1 MFILEKV
8 LEIYQ
13 KYYICIDCLGRMF
26 SLLGTDTTNY
36 ERGRSLLLVL
46 TMENHHHLLS
56 SKVEQDVCIENLK
69 LIAERACFGPAIEIL
84 KKEGL
89 ESVSNPSIQRCYLC
103 NDLFSQMEIFAQNA
117 INHVK
122 DIEFDTFLVG
132 STVDAQ
138 LINKE
143 DEFKAEFNLLEAES
157 IKSHFNREVGK
168 IISQKLKK
176 PAEFLSPDIT
186 IIFNLN
192 PTSHSIDLLIRAL
205 FVYGRYNKYMRN
217 IPQTHWNCGKCK
229 GKGCELCKY
238 TGKQYSTSVEELI
251 TPIFISESMAKDS
264 KFHGGGREDIDVRML
279 GDGRPF
285 ILELR
290 NPKIRTLNL
299 RRIEKK
305 VNKQNRK
312 KVKVSN
318 LKCSSKAEVKTLKKN
333 AEQTRKTYLAK
344 VTSKT
349 KINKDEFNNKMIQ
362 LRDIFINNIIK
373 QRTPHRVSHRR
384 ADKIR
389 EKKIYKVEGK
399 YRKSTLFE
407 FTIETQGG
415 VYIKELITGDDGRTK
430 PSFSEIFNSPLL
442 CEELDV
448 LKIYS

>member
-1 MFILEKV
+1 MFIPEKV
-8 LEIYQ
+8 LEIYR

-36 ERGRSLLLVL
+36 ERGKSLLLTL

-56 SKVEQDVCIENLK
+56 SKVKQDTYIDNLK
-69 LIAERACFGPAIEIL
+69 LIAEKAYFGPAIEIL

-89 ESVSNPSIQRCYLC
+89 ESISNPSTKGCYLC
-103 NDLFSQMEIFAQNA
+103 NDIFSQLEIFTQDA
-117 INHVK
+117 INHVE
-122 DIEFDTFLVG
+122 DIEFDNFLVG

-138 LINKE
+138 LINNE
-143 DEFKAEFNLLEAES
+143 DQFKAEFNLLEAES

-168 IISQKLKK
+168 CISQKLKK
-176 PAEFLSPDIT
+176 PTEFLSPDIT
-186 IIFNLN
+186 IIFNLD
-192 PTSHSIDLLIRAL
+192 PKTHSIDLLIRAL
-205 FVYGRYNKYMRN
+205 FVYGRYNKYLRN
-217 IPQTHWNCGKCK
+217 IPQTHWKCGNCK

-251 TPIFISESMAKDS
+251 TPIFISESLATDS

-305 VNKQNRK
+305 VNNQNRK
-312 KVKVSN
+312 KVKISN
-318 LKCSSKAEVKTLKKN
+318 LKFSSKTNVKTLKKE
-333 AEQTRKTYLAK
+333 AERTRKTYLAK
-344 VTSKT
+344 VISKQ
-349 KINKDEFNNKMIQ
+349 KINKDEFNKKLIQ
-362 LRDIFINNIIK
+362 LREIFINNIIE
-373 QRTPHRVSHRR
+373 QRTPLRVSHRR

-389 EKKIYKVEGK
+389 EKKIYDIKGK

-448 LKIYS
+448 LKIY

>member
-8 LEIYQ
+8 LEIYR
-13 KYYICIDCLGRMF
+13 KYYICIHCLGRMF

-36 ERGRSLLLVL
+36 ERGKSILLTL

-56 SKVEQDVCIENLK
+56 SKVKQDVYIDNLK
-69 LIAERACFGPAIEIL
+69 LIANRACFGPAVEIL
-84 KKEGL
+84 KKEGV
-89 ESVSNPSIQRCYLC
+89 ESVSNPSLKSCYLC
-103 NDLFSQMEIFAQNA
+103 NDIFSHLDIFARDAKNYLE
-117 INHVK
+117 
-122 DIEFDTFLVG
+122 DIEFDTFLIG

-138 LINKE
+138 MINKE

-168 IISQKLKK
+168 LISYKLKK
-176 PAEFLSPDIT
+176 PTEFLYPDIT
-186 IIFNLN
+186 VIYNLN
-192 PTSHSIDLLIRAL
+192 PNTHSIDLLIRAL
-205 FVYGRYNKYMRN
+205 YIYGRYNKYLRN
-217 IPQTHWNCGKCK
+217 IPQTHWKCGNCK
-229 GKGCELCKY
+229 GKGCELCEY

-251 TPIFISESMAKDS
+251 SPIFIAESLATDS

-290 NPKIRTLNL
+290 NPKTRTLNL

-312 KVKVSN
+312 KVKISR
-318 LKCSSKAEVKTLKKN
+318 LKYSSKTDVKTLKME
-333 AEQTRKTYLAK
+333 AERTRKTYLAK
-344 VTSKT
+344 VISKQ
-349 KINKDEFNNKMIQ
+349 KIHKDDFNKKLIQ
-362 LRDIFINNIIK
+362 LRDIFLNNIIK
-373 QRTPHRVSHRR
+373 QRTPYRVSHRR

-389 EKKIYKVEGK
+389 EKKIYNIEGK

-430 PSFSEIFNSPLL
+430 PSFSEIFNNPLL

-448 LKIYS
+448 LKIY